1 MEFEE
6 VIRHID
12 DAKKATEETQ
22 NHVVLMRNYINTQ
35 LEKITKFQNSIE
47 HNLIGTRS
55 LVGKLRELLNSGSPE
70 TFP

>member
-35 LEKITKFQNSIE
+35 LEKINKFQN
-47 HNLIGTRS
+47 
-55 LVGKLRELLNSGSPE
+55 
-70 TFP
+70 